1 MILSPAF
8 VWISRRPGARSRLV
22 NLALI
27 RLSDGILTYYFLL
40 FAGAFIGSNKV
51 AGRDGATLSAP
62 GTLRMGRL
70 PPPEKNKAPYLATRC
85 RVNSSA
91 PRSLTRVYHW
101 NVCSQLQVD

>member
-62 GTLRMGRL
+62 GSLRMGRL
-70 PPPEKNKAPYLATRC
+70 PLPEKNKAPYLATRC
-85 RVNSSA
+85 RVNRLSA
-91 PRSLTRVYHW
+91 ALTDPRLPLE
-101 NVCSQLQVD
+101 CLQPTAG